1 MDYSE
6 TNGNALANSND
17 YLNPSYN
24 LINKNEQT
32 PEAKSNRTYIQLQH
46 QHSIE
51 LKPFRR
57 KEVQI
62 KESNNVTSQIVN
74 MNSFDS
80 QASELLASSNDL
92 RTQNEL
98 TNTTN
103 NINNINNSTANITN
117 NIKTNTNILK
127 NSTVE
132 MNLPLNSV
140 YKPMRYR
147 FVI

>member
-1 MDYSE
+1 
-6 TNGNALANSND
+6 
-17 YLNPSYN
+17 
-24 LINKNEQT
+24 LIKKNELL
-32 PEAKSNRTYIQLQH
+32 PESKSNRTYIQLQH

-80 QASELLASSNDL
+80 QASELLASSTDL

-98 TNTTN
+98 TNTTVATNNENNN
-103 NINNINNSTANITN
+103 NISTPNNTV
-117 NIKTNTNILK
+117 NIKASAIIVK
-127 NSTVE
+127 SSTTD

-140 YKPMRYR
+140 NKPMRYR